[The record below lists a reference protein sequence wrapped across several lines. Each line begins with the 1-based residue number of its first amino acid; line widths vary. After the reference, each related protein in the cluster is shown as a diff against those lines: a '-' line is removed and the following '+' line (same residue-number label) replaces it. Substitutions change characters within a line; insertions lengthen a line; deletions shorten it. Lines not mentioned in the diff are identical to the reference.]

1 MHKQEVKNQCGP
13 KLGLFN
19 NLVNLS
25 NSSHGKRGEQ
35 IKKKKHVLMSE
46 VKVRTSYRCQKHY
59 KRHYVNKVA
68 MNKFL
73 KRQNY

>member
-35 IKKKKHVLMSE
+35 IKKKKACSNVRSESEDILQMS
-46 VKVRTSYRCQKHY
+46 K
-59 KRHYVNKVA
+59 A
-68 MNKFL
+68 L
-73 KRQNY
+73 